1 MSRKARR
8 LCALLVMCIGFGL
21 SGCVWK
27 SEHIKIVTDL
37 QGQLKKLNQ
46 ENDDL
51 QAKLVLSQKNLDKT
65 NKALLRSRG
74 HAKSLAS
81 QKRRLEKQLAEL
93 TAAKEQCMENVRSL
107 AAKRGELGAKLQNA
121 IVQIE
126 RLQQLAR
133 ERQALFDR
141 LRDSLKNLVQA
152 GKLKVS
158 MRNGMFVLEL
168 AENILFDSGRAQVK
182 GAGRQAIDEVT
193 RLLVPTQRRWQV
205 TGHTDDR
212 GNASFNW
219 NLSTQRALAVLMV
232 MLKAGMPPEMVSAA
246 GFGQYQPSA
255 ANDSSENRALNR
267 RTEIVLVPNL
277 QELKLAENA
286 SPFWIC
292 QEKTL
297 ASR

>member
-1 MSRKARR
+1 MFSKIPRWYAMFG
-8 LCALLVMCIGFGL
+8 LLSMFAL

-27 SEHIKIVTDL
+27 SEHIRIVTDL
-37 QGQLKKLNQ
+37 QGKLKKLNQ

-51 QAKLVLSQKNLDKT
+51 QAKLVVTQRNLDKA
-65 NKALLRSRG
+65 N
-74 HAKSLAS
+74 KSLIRARAGARRLAM
-81 QKRRLEKQLAEL
+81 QKRRLEKQLEEL
-93 TAAKEQCMENVRSL
+93 NASKEQCLENMRSL
-107 AAKRGELGAKLQNA
+107 AARRGELGERLKNA
-121 IVQIE
+121 LVQIE

-141 LRDSLKNLVQA
+141 LRDSLKNMVQA
-152 GKLKVS
+152 GKLRVR
-158 MRNGMFVLEL
+158 MHNGMFILEL

-182 GAGRQAIDEVT
+182 GAGRQAIEEVT

-212 GNASFNW
+212 GNAKFNW

-232 MLKAGMPPEMVSAA
+232 MLKAGMPAAMVSAA
-246 GFGQYQPSA
+246 GFGQYQPTA

-277 QELKLAENA
+277 QELRLAQNP

-292 QEKTL
+292 RASAL
-297 ASR
+297 ALR